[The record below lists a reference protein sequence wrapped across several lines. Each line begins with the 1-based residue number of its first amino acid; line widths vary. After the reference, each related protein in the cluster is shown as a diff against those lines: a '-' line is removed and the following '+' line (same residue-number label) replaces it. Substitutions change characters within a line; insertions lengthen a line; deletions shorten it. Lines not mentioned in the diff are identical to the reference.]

1 MSITWNS
8 WRIWDWCMP
17 AEEKRVREKLRK
29 MRVIMSRIKDITK
42 YRKINRST
50 NKDSVFNLFNF
61 LYFSQKP

>member
-1 MSITWNS
+1 
-8 WRIWDWCMP
+8 MP

-50 NKDSVFNLFNF
+50 NKDSVFYLFNF